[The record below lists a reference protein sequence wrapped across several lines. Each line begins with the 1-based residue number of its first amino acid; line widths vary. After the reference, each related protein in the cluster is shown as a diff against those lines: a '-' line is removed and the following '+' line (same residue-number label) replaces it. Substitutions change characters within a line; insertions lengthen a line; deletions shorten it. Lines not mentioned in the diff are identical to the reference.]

1 MVRWTVASSAIIPT
15 QRRTGSGVEIR
26 KASLVHSHARGPE
39 PSTAPTQVTLWIGH
53 HGISCAMRGSV
64 VAAIPPSHCIAV
76 HAVASDDDVMA
87 PVAW

>member
-1 MVRWTVASSAIIPT
+1 MSAIFPT

-39 PSTAPTQVTLWIGH
+39 PCSAPARVTLWIGH
-53 HGISCAMRGSV
+53 QWMSCAMRGSV
-64 VAAIPPSHCIAV
+64 VAVIAQTHWIAV
-76 HAVASDDDVMA
+76 HAVASADDMMA